1 MSGRKPTKPAKL
13 PFAITRAL
21 VQIRKR
27 REKEGANN
35 KRGGA
40 VLLHSVRVGTRWY
53 LRCGNHLYKLEHDRL
68 IPAFKI
74 DMYASYVILHEVKFV
89 DGFIDYQPMR
99 AYTSR
104 NDIRGTHL
112 CEIQ

>member
-1 MSGRKPTKPAKL
+1 MSGRKQAKPTKLSA
-13 PFAITRAL
+13 RAL

-27 REKEGANN
+27 REKEEANN
-35 KRGGA
+35 KRGSA
-40 VLLHSVRVGTRWY
+40 VLLHSVRVGTRWH

-74 DMYASYVILHEVKFV
+74 DMYASHVILHEVKFV
-89 DGFIDYQPMR
+89 DGFIDYKPMR

-104 NDIRGTHL
+104 KDIRGTHL